1 MKRLEPAFDA
11 TTKPWSTG
19 LNVSQTDIEALENTI
34 AEQSSELNFRL
45 TEVLELYN
53 VQTRQAEKLQAAHE
67 EIDRLKQTI
76 SELTIKKDEIGRLE
90 KDRAA
95 LSKMHDLAVLETET
109 LTVRLNAMQT
119 ALDAEKAN
127 AASALAQI
135 DHLKFELAAA
145 TAERFKLVAT
155 VYGGK
160 RRGL

>member
-11 TTKPWSTG
+11 TTKPWSAQ
-19 LNVSQTDIEALENTI
+19 LNVSQTDIDILENTI
-34 AEQSSELNFRL
+34 AEKSSELNFRL

-53 VQTRQAEKLQAAHE
+53 IQTRQAEKLQSAHE

-76 SELTIKKDEIGRLE
+76 SELTVKNDEVGRLE
-90 KDRAA
+90 RDRAA
-95 LSKMHDLAVLETET
+95 FSKKHDFALLETET

-119 ALDAEKAN
+119 ALDTEKEN
-127 AASALAQI
+127 RASALAQV
-135 DHLKFELAAA
+135 DHLRFELAAA
-145 TAERFKLVAT
+145 TVERFKLVAT